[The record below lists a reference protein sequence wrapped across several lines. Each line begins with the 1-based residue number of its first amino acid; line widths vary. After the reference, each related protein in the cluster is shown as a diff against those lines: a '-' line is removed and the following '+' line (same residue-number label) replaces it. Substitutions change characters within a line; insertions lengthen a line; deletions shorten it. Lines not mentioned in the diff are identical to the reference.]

1 MRPQAPERDSADCYR
16 NPDARHTSEGRI
28 EPGLTI
34 GLAAGAA
41 FVVAAGGSVALRI
54 LLPQFRSAEIKRGAH
69 QIAAPLGIS
78 GKLPLVGG
86 IAAAIAGVV
95 AAATLAAGPAA
106 SGAWWVMAGTAGFF
120 VLGLADDVRKTRTGR
135 GVPEGAYLAAALVLS
150 VGATALLIGPGA
162 HASGSASPYA
172 LAHWL
177 GSGAH
182 VPLSVW
188 YLALILGTTLA
199 ASFSDGMDGLTP
211 GTVAIA
217 TIGAALV
224 AGIASGMSAAGWP
237 LSVAAIAAGLLVWNL
252 PSRWSPANRA
262 ANRRASVYIGDSG
275 ALVLGASSAAAAIVA
290 GVDLL
295 WPVIA
300 APLLIEGLSS
310 LLQAKVLVPSVPTVA
325 QSAAAGRFAG
335 SAPAIPPAAAGI
347 AAALP
352 LGDRRP
358 KSAKDRAGLL
368 DRHRRRRRA
377 LCSRIRADTDGV
389 GGAGNCPR
397 RSRGRGVLGR
407 RHVDP
412 TGIRFGR
419 RRLLAAV
426 SRPAHPVARMAA
438 RAASARRGRRGCRKG
453 SRGQR
458 PSQPAH
464 ECPPARLDRKRDA
477 RGD

>member
-1 MRPQAPERDSADCYR
+1 MRPQAPERGSADCYR

-41 FVVAAGGSVALRI
+41 FVVAAGGSVALRN

-86 IAAAIAGVV
+86 IAAAVAGVV

-106 SGAWWVMAGTAGFF
+106 SSAWWVMAGTAGFF

-135 GVPEGAYLAAALVLS
+135 GVPEGVYLAAAFVLS

-177 GSGAH
+177 GPEAH

-211 GTVAIA
+211 GTVTIA
-217 TIGAALV
+217 AIGAALV
-224 AGIASGMSAAGWP
+224 AALSSSLTQAGWP

-252 PSRWSPANRA
+252 PSRWSPANRRA
-262 ANRRASVYIGDSG
+262 ERRASVYIGDSG

-300 APLLIEGLSS
+300 APLLFEGLSS
-310 LLQAKVLVPSVPTVA
+310 LLQAKVLVPLYRRWRDPGCRTV
-325 QSAAAGRFAG
+325 
-335 SAPAIPPAAAGI
+335 
-347 AAALP
+347 
-352 LGDRRP
+352 RRLHTSNSP
-358 KSAKDRAGLL
+358 CRCW
-368 DRHRRRRRA
+368 HRR
-377 LCSRIRADTDGV
+377 CTTTG
-389 GGAGNCPR
+389 
-397 RSRGRGVLGR
+397 RS
-407 RHVDP
+407 
-412 TGIRFGR
+412 
-419 RRLLAAV
+419 
-426 SRPAHPVARMAA
+426 
-438 RAASARRGRRGCRKG
+438 SA
-453 SRGQR
+453 
-458 PSQPAH
+458 
-464 ECPPARLDRKRDA
+464 
-477 RGD
+477 

>member
-41 FVVAAGGSVALRI
+41 FVVAAGGSVVLRN

-86 IAAAIAGVV
+86 IAAAVAGVV
-95 AAATLAAGPAA
+95 AAATLAAGPTG

-135 GVPEGAYLAAALVLS
+135 GVPEGVYLAAAFVLS

-162 HASGSASPYA
+162 HASGAASPYA

-177 GSGAH
+177 GPEAH

-211 GTVAIA
+211 GTVTIA

-224 AGIASGMSAAGWP
+224 AALSSSLTQAGWP

-252 PSRWSPANRA
+252 PSRWSPANRRA
-262 ANRRASVYIGDSG
+262 ERRASVYIGDSG

-300 APLLIEGLSS
+300 VPLLFEGLSS
-310 LLQAKVLVPSVPTVA
+310 LLQAKVLVPLYRRWRNPRLPDDSPLPH
-325 QSAAAGRFAG
+325 QRF
-335 SAPAIPPAAAGI
+335 P
-347 AAALP
+347 LP
-352 LGDRRP
+352 LLASP
-358 KSAKDRAGLL
+358 LHYHWEIVGLNRQKIVL
-368 DRHRRRRRA
+368 AFGPPPPSPQGSVLSH
-377 LCSRIRADTDGV
+377 
-389 GGAGNCPR
+389 PR
-397 RSRGRGVLGR
+397 
-407 RHVDP
+407 
-412 TGIRFGR
+412 
-419 RRLLAAV
+419 
-426 SRPAHPVARMAA
+426 
-438 RAASARRGRRGCRKG
+438 
-453 SRGQR
+453 
-458 PSQPAH
+458 
-464 ECPPARLDRKRDA
+464 
-477 RGD
+477 